1 MAPLNNPDGTLNR
14 STQGDLLP
22 FFTNSPV
29 SQLATLSDRRRTN
42 QVLLSNYL
50 QFEPI
55 NMFKV
60 LLAINPFMGSNCK

>member
-55 NMFKV
+55 KGLIAKSTLN
-60 LLAINPFMGSNCK
+60 IFMGSNCK